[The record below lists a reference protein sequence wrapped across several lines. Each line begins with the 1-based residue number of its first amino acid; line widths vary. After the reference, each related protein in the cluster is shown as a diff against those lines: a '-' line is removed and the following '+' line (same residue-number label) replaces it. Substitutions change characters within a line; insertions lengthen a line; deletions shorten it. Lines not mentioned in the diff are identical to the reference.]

1 MSHAQTAGDSRQLL
15 LDWGEE
21 THPPTQDN
29 TWNNAGNQTAPTTP
43 SGPEK
48 TPPLP
53 PATRP
58 LLDAPAAP
66 TAPPA
71 MQHPQANRHIVLE
84 RCALAYLLQRS
95 RRRTVGMRIDPA
107 GLVVSAPAWV
117 NQAEIERI
125 LHTKARWIVEK
136 LQEQARKSTEQQLC
150 RPVWQ
155 HGMVLPWRGGL
166 LQIHL
171 TGADANPAAASKP
184 LGAAHMRRLAAS
196 AMVLQDASLPPAA
209 PALASHGPVAR
220 APSAVHIALPRTAAA
235 DTLRCAIGY
244 WMQQQATAIF
254 TQRLNHYAP
263 LLGVCWQSLAL
274 SNAQGRWGSATSRG
288 AIRLHWR
295 LVQMPPEVLDYVV
308 VHELSHLHEMNH
320 GPRFWAWVEKILPDY
335 RQRQFLLKKTVLA
348 PW

>member
-1 MSHAQTAGDSRQLL
+1 MSHTKAAGDSRQLL
-15 LDWGEE
+15 LDWGEV
-21 THPPTQDN
+21 
-29 TWNNAGNQTAPTTP
+29 AQTPMQGSAP
-43 SGPEK
+43 
-48 TPPLP
+48 PPLP

-58 LLDAPAAP
+58 LLDAAAGP
-66 TAPPA
+66 TASPA
-71 MQHPQANRHIVLE
+71 MQHPQANRQIVLE

-125 LHTKARWIVEK
+125 LHTKARWIVDK

-166 LQIHL
+166 LHIHL
-171 TGADANPAAASKP
+171 TGADTNPAAASKP
-184 LGAAHMRRLAAS
+184 PGAAQIRRLADS
-196 AMVLQDASLPPAA
+196 AVLTQQATPEAQPLS
-209 PALASHGPVAR
+209 
-220 APSAVHIALPRTAAA
+220 SAHTSVHIALPRNATADAVRA
-235 DTLRCAIGY
+235 AIGY
-244 WMQQQATAIF
+244 WMQQQAIAIF
-254 TQRLNHYAP
+254 TQRLDHYAP
-263 LLGVCWQSLAL
+263 LLGVRWQSLAL

-295 LVQMPPEVLDYVV
+295 LAQMPPEVLDYVV

-335 RQRQFLLKKTVLA
+335 KQRQFLLKKTVLA